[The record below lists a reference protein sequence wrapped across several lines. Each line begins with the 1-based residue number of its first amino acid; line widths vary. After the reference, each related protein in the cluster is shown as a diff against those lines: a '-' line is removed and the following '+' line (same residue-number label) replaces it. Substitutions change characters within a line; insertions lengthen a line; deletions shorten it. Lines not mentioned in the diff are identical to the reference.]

1 MMLMMMVMVLCFPR
15 RNVFHF
21 LLLYRF
27 QLRCFPDKQ
36 SKLLVAINMITMR
49 MKVEKFRF
57 LAIANLL
64 RFELRIYHFPFKFRL
79 SCRTAL
85 L

>member
-1 MMLMMMVMVLCFPR
+1 MMLMMMVVVVCFPR

-21 LLLYRF
+21 LLLSRF

-36 SKLLVAINMITMR
+36 SKLLVAINIITLR

-57 LAIANLL
+57 SVQFLVQLQIFLD
-64 RFELRIYHFPFKFRL
+64 L
-79 SCRTAL
+79 SSENITFHSSSD
-85 L
+85 